1 MTAAVELRDVRKEF
15 PGGAR
20 AVDGVSLSVEAG
32 TVFGVVGHSG
42 AGKSTLLRL
51 VNGLEE
57 PTSGS
62 VLLDGHDL
70 SALGERRLRPIRREI
85 GMIFQQFN
93 LFRSRTVLG
102 NVLYPLR
109 LAGMDRR
116 AARARAEETLDF
128 VGLADHGT
136 RYPEQLSGGQR
147 QRVGIAR
154 ALATRPKVLLCDEA
168 TSALDPQT
176 TAEVLTLLRRVNR
189 ELGVTILLITHEM
202 EVVRGLCDRVAV
214 MEDGKVVE
222 SGEVYEVFA
231 RPRHP
236 TTAAFVRAARHSEP
250 DAELL
255 ERLRTRHPGRLVTVP
270 VVDGSPVLDGLSGLL
285 RRHGVDFTLVNG
297 GVADVRGR
305 PLGSVTL
312 ELRGES
318 AAVEAVVTG
327 LTGLTEASG
336 QAGQTRPAGPS
347 RTEAGVR

>member
-1 MTAAVELRDVRKEF
+1 MTAAVELRNVEKQF

-20 AVDGVSLSVEAG
+20 AVDGVTLSVEAG
-32 TVFGVVGHSG
+32 TIFGVVGHSG

-70 SALGERRLRPIRREI
+70 SALGERQLRPIRREI

-109 LAGMDRR
+109 LAGMDRA

-128 VGLADHGT
+128 VGLAGHGG

-154 ALATRPKVLLCDEA
+154 ALANRPKVLLCDEA

-176 TAEVLTLLRRVNR
+176 TGEALALLRRVNR

-202 EVVRGLCDRVAV
+202 EVVRTLCDRVAV

-231 RPRHP
+231 RPRHA
-236 TTAAFVRAARHSEP
+236 TTAAFVRSAQHGAP
-250 DAELL
+250 DTGLL
-255 ERLRTRHPGRLVTVP
+255 EHLRARHPGRLVTLP
-270 VVDGSPVLDGLSGLL
+270 VDDGNPALDGLSELL
-285 RRHGVDFTLVNG
+285 RVHGVDFTFVHG
-297 GVADVRGR
+297 GVCEVRGR

-312 ELRGES
+312 ELRGEA
-318 AAVEAVVTG
+318 AAVEAVVAG
-327 LTGLTEASG
+327 LGVPD
-336 QAGQTRPAGPS
+336 RV
-347 RTEAGVR
+347 EAGAR

>member
-1 MTAAVELRDVRKEF
+1 MTAAVELRNVAKEF

-20 AVDGVSLSVEAG
+20 AVDGVSLCVEAG

-62 VLLDGHDL
+62 VLLDGQDL
-70 SALGERRLRPIRREI
+70 SALGERRLRPVRREI

-109 LAGMDRR
+109 LAGMDR
-116 AARARAEETLDF
+116 ASARARAEETLEF
-128 VGLADHGT
+128 VGLAGHGG

-176 TAEVLTLLRRVNR
+176 TGEVLALLGRVNR

-202 EVVRGLCDRVAV
+202 EVVRTLCDRVAV
-214 MEDGKVVE
+214 MEDGRVVE

-231 RPRHP
+231 RPRHA
-236 TTAAFVRAARHSEP
+236 TTAAFVRSERHSEP
-250 DAELL
+250 DAALL
-255 ERLRTRHPGRLVTVP
+255 KRLRARHPGRLVTLP
-270 VVDGSPVLDGLSGLL
+270 VADGGPALDGLSELVRL
-285 RRHGVDFTLVNG
+285 HGVDFTLVYG
-297 GVADVRGR
+297 GVGEVRGR
-305 PLGSVTL
+305 PLGSVTV
-312 ELRGES
+312 ELRGKP
-318 AAVEAVVTG
+318 AAVDAVVAG
-327 LTGLTEASG
+327 LSV
-336 QAGQTRPAGPS
+336 PA
-347 RTEAGVR
+347 RVEAGAR

>member
-1 MTAAVELRDVRKEF
+1 MTAAVELRDVGKEF

-62 VLLDGHDL
+62 VLLDGQDL

-102 NVLYPLR
+102 NVTYPLR
-109 LAGMDRR
+109 LAGMDRA
-116 AARARAEETLDF
+116 AARARAEETLEF
-128 VGLADHGT
+128 VGLSGHGK

-176 TAEVLTLLRRVNR
+176 TGEVLALLRRVNR

-202 EVVRGLCDRVAV
+202 EVVRTLCDRVAV

-231 RPRHP
+231 RPRHA
-236 TTAAFVRAARHSEP
+236 TTAAFVRSAQHGEP
-250 DAELL
+250 DAALL
-255 ERLRTRHPGRLVTVP
+255 EHLRARHPGRLLTLP
-270 VVDGSPVLDGLSGLL
+270 VADGGPALDGLSELL
-285 RRHGVDFTLVNG
+285 RVHGVDFTFVHG
-297 GVADVRGR
+297 GVAEVRGR

-312 ELRGES
+312 ELRGE
-318 AAVEAVVTG
+318 ATAVEAVVSG
-327 LTGLTEASG
+327 LRLPEHA
-336 QAGQTRPAGPS
+336 Q
-347 RTEAGVR
+347 AGVR

>member
-1 MTAAVELRDVRKEF
+1 MTAAIELRGVRKEF
-15 PGGAR
+15 PGGAV
-20 AVDGVSLSVEAG
+20 AVDDVSLTVGAG
-32 TVFGVVGHSG
+32 SVFGVVGHSG

-57 PTSGS
+57 PTAGS
-62 VLLDGHDL
+62 VLLDGQDL
-70 SALGERRLRPIRREI
+70 AALGERRLRPVRRDI

-102 NVLYPLR
+102 NVRYPLR
-109 LAGMDRR
+109 LAGLDRA

-128 VGLADHGT
+128 VGLAGHGK

-176 TAEVLTLLRRVNR
+176 TGEVLALLRRVNR

-202 EVVRGLCDRVAV
+202 EVVRTLCDRVAV
-214 MEDGKVVE
+214 MEDGRVVE

-231 RPRHP
+231 RPAHP
-236 TTAAFVRAARHSEP
+236 TTAAFVRSALHGEP
-250 DAELL
+250 DGPLL
-255 ERLRTRHPGRLVTVP
+255 ERLRARHPGRLVTVP
-270 VVDGSPVLDGLSGLL
+270 VVDGAAVLDDLSPLL
-285 RRHGVDFTLVNG
+285 RENGVDFTLVHG
-297 GVADVRGR
+297 GVAEVRGR

-312 ELRGES
+312 ALHGGD
-318 AAVEAVVTG
+318 AAVEAVVRG
-327 LTGLTEASG
+327 LA
-336 QAGQTRPAGPS
+336 APAQ
-347 RTEAGVR
+347 REAGVR

>member
-1 MTAAVELRDVRKEF
+1 MTAAVELRDVAKEF
-15 PGGAR
+15 PGGSR
-20 AVDGVSLSVEAG
+20 AVDGVSLSVDAG

-62 VLLDGHDL
+62 VLLDGQDL
-70 SALGERRLRPIRREI
+70 SSLGERRLRTVRREI

-109 LAGMDRR
+109 LAGTDR
-116 AARARAEETLDF
+116 ATARARAEETLDF
-128 VGLADHGT
+128 VGLAGHGK

-176 TAEVLTLLRRVNR
+176 TGEVLALLRRVNR
-189 ELGVTILLITHEM
+189 ELDVTILLITHEM
-202 EVVRGLCDRVAV
+202 DVVRTLCDRVAV
-214 MEDGKVVE
+214 MENGKVVE

-231 RPRHP
+231 RPRHA
-236 TTAAFVRAARHSEP
+236 TTTAFVRSARHSEP
-250 DAELL
+250 DAALL
-255 ERLRTRHPGRLVTVP
+255 DRLRARHPGRLITLP
-270 VVDGSPVLDGLSGLL
+270 VADGRPGLEGLSKLL
-285 RRHGVDFTLVNG
+285 HAHGVDFTLVHG
-297 GVADVRGR
+297 GVGEVRGR

-312 ELRGES
+312 ELRG
-318 AAVEAVVTG
+318 ATDAVDAVVAGLTVADRVEAG
-327 LTGLTEASG
+327 
-336 QAGQTRPAGPS
+336 TR
-347 RTEAGVR
+347 

>member
-1 MTAAVELRDVRKEF
+1 MTAAVELRDVTKEF

-62 VLLDGHDL
+62 VLVDGQDL
-70 SALGERRLRPIRREI
+70 SALGERRLRPVRREI

-109 LAGMDRR
+109 LAGTDRA
-116 AARARAEETLDF
+116 AARARAEETLAF
-128 VGLADHGT
+128 VGLAGHGG

-176 TAEVLTLLRRVNR
+176 TGEVLALLGRVNR

-202 EVVRGLCDRVAV
+202 EVVRTLCDRVAV

-231 RPRHP
+231 RPRHA
-236 TTAAFVRAARHSEP
+236 TTAAFVRSERHSEP
-250 DAELL
+250 DAALL
-255 ERLRTRHPGRLVTVP
+255 ERLRARHPGRLVTLP
-270 VVDGSPVLDGLSGLL
+270 VADGSPALDGLSELL
-285 RRHGVDFTLVNG
+285 QLHGVDFTLVHG
-297 GVADVRGR
+297 GVGEVRGR

-312 ELRGES
+312 ELRGEP
-318 AAVEAVVTG
+318 AAVEAVVAG
-327 LTGLTEASG
+327 LRVPGRS
-336 QAGQTRPAGPS
+336 
-347 RTEAGVR
+347 EAGVR

>member
-1 MTAAVELRDVRKEF
+1 MTTAVELRDVVKEF

-20 AVDGVSLSVEAG
+20 AVDGVTLSVEAG

-70 SALGERRLRPIRREI
+70 SSLGERRLRPIRREI

-109 LAGMDRR
+109 LAGMDRA

-128 VGLADHGT
+128 VGLAGHGK

-176 TAEVLTLLRRVNR
+176 TGEVLALLGRVNR

-202 EVVRGLCDRVAV
+202 DVVRTLCDRVAV
-214 MEDGKVVE
+214 MEQGKVVE

-231 RPRHP
+231 RPRHA
-236 TTAAFVRAARHSEP
+236 TTAAFVRTAQHSEP
-250 DAELL
+250 DAALL
-255 ERLRTRHPGRLVTVP
+255 EQLRARHPGRLVTLP
-270 VVDGSPVLDGLSGLL
+270 VVDGSPVLDGLSELL
-285 RRHGVDFTLVNG
+285 RVHGVDFTFVHG

-312 ELRGES
+312 ELRGETT
-318 AAVEAVVTG
+318 AVEAVVAG
-327 LTGLTEASG
+327 LSVPDRA
-336 QAGQTRPAGPS
+336 
-347 RTEAGVR
+347 EAGAR

>member
-1 MTAAVELRDVRKEF
+1 MTAAAPGRPAVEFRAVRKEF
-15 PGGAR
+15 PGGAV
-20 AVDGVSLSVEAG
+20 AVDDVSLTVAPG

-62 VLLDGHDL
+62 VLVDGQDL
-70 SALGERRLRPIRREI
+70 AALGERGLRPVRREI

-109 LAGMDRR
+109 LAGLSR
-116 AARARAEETLDF
+116 ADARARAEETLEF
-128 VGLADHGT
+128 VGLSGHGK

-176 TAEVLTLLRRVNR
+176 TGEVLALLRRVNR
-189 ELGVTILLITHEM
+189 ELGVTIVLITHEM

-214 MEDGKVVE
+214 MEDGRVVE
-222 SGEVYEVFA
+222 TGEVYEVFA
-231 RPRHP
+231 RPQHP
-236 TTAAFVRAARHSEP
+236 TTAAFVRSALHAEP
-250 DAELL
+250 DGELL
-255 ERLRTRHPGRLVTVP
+255 ERLRARHPGRLVTVP
-270 VVDGSPVLDGLSGLL
+270 VVDGVPVMEGLSPLL
-285 RRHGVDFTLVNG
+285 REHGVDFTFVHG
-297 GVADVRGR
+297 GVGEVRGR
-305 PLGSVTL
+305 PLGSVTI
-312 ELRGES
+312 ELRGER
-318 AAVEAVVTG
+318 AAVEAVEAG
-327 LTGLTEASG
+327 LARSG
-336 QAGQTRPAGPS
+336 R
-347 RTEAGVR
+347 RKAGVR

>member
-1 MTAAVELRDVRKEF
+1 MTAAVELRDVAKEF

-20 AVDGVSLSVEAG
+20 AVDGVSLSVAAG

-62 VLLDGHDL
+62 VLVDGQDL
-70 SALGERRLRPIRREI
+70 SALGERWLRPVRREI

-109 LAGMDRR
+109 LAGMDRA
-116 AARARAEETLDF
+116 AARARAEETLEF
-128 VGLADHGT
+128 VGLAGHGG

-176 TAEVLTLLRRVNR
+176 TGEVLALLGRVNR

-202 EVVRGLCDRVAV
+202 EVVRTLCDRVAV

-231 RPRHP
+231 RPRHA
-236 TTAAFVRAARHSEP
+236 TTAAFVRSERHSEP
-250 DAELL
+250 DAALM
-255 ERLRTRHPGRLVTVP
+255 ERLRARHPGRLVTLP
-270 VVDGSPVLDGLSGLL
+270 VADGSPSLDGLSELL
-285 RRHGVDFTLVNG
+285 QLHGVGFTLVHG
-297 GVADVRGR
+297 GVGEVRGR

-312 ELRGES
+312 ELRGEP
-318 AAVEAVVTG
+318 AAVEAVVAG
-327 LTGLTEASG
+327 LRVPG
-336 QAGQTRPAGPS
+336 RV
-347 RTEAGVR
+347 EAGVR